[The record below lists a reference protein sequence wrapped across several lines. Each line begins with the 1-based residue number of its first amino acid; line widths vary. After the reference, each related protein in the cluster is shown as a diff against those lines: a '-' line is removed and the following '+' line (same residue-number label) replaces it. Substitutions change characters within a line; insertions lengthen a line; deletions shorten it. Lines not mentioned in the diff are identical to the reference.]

1 MFQFM
6 KPPVR
11 WIDLG
16 AFAGFFS
23 AWLLWT
29 RNRLKLSGS
38 PCEALLIDAD
48 EKRASFI
55 EELLRINNLSG
66 AFHFRHGSIATGSG
80 TCKFVHM
87 PYMNSALA
95 SIAGPAEE
103 LFDVPIL
110 TASEIMS
117 TFPPPYDL
125 VKVDIEGAEYE
136 LFQNYRDLLSHS
148 EHLLLEW
155 HSWHSGGGGRGQL
168 EDLAAEVGFRRVAEL
183 QPVRGV
189 AARQTGVILFRRA
202 KQSPSMEYP

>member
-1 MFQFM
+1 LDRFGR
-6 KPPVR
+6 VR
-11 WIDLG
+11 RI
-16 AFAGFFS
+16 FFC
-23 AWLLWT
+23 LVIWT

-66 AFHFRHGSIATGSG
+66 TFHFRHGSIAAGSR
-80 TCKFVHM
+80 TCKFVHI

-110 TASEIMS
+110 TASEIVS
-117 TFPPPYDL
+117 TFQPPYDL

-168 EDLAAEVGFRRVAEL
+168 EDLAAEVGFRHVAEL
-183 QPVRGV
+183 QPVRGL
-189 AARQTGVILFRRA
+189 AARQTGVFLFRRG
-202 KQSPSMEYP
+202 KQSPSIG